1 MFSSL
6 LFIYSFHILLIIPLF
21 ISYVVCVGQLLV
33 LLLVSTRLLVCSV
46 LLLLVVIVGRVDC
59 CACSYHDY
67 YYYEIFTSFDC
78 FALLVCFLSCYS
90 SKVVVPVAEL
100 AVCGVRGGGVVSR
113 GVRTL

>member
-1 MFSSL
+1 MHVPIIIITIMRYL
-6 LFIYSFHILLIIPLF
+6 L
-21 ISYVVCVGQLLV
+21 
-33 LLLVSTRLLVCSV
+33 
-46 LLLLVVIVGRVDC
+46 
-59 CACSYHDY
+59 
-67 YYYEIFTSFDC
+67 SFDC